1 MGFVVAAV
9 KAVAAIV
16 AKNVI
21 AKAVVKVAAAAI
33 ISKVA
38 TKAISKLIAKRTG
51 VEAPSGADAGARV
64 QLAPATDNKLPI
76 VYGTA
81 WVGGPIID
89 AKISVDQKY
98 MWYVIALCEK
108 PTGQTITF
116 DTSNGVYYG
125 GKLVSFGSN
134 GAVAALV
141 TNNSAFGPAQSD
153 TKMAN
158 KIYIWLFQNGAAN
171 AGVNTG
177 GQTALQ
183 IMSDASTG
191 GGISNGWNSSIY
203 TSGGESVQLN
213 DMAFAIVRVEYNVD
227 ATTTSLDTLQVKVTN
242 NMGGDNGCKP
252 GVAILDYLTNTRYG
266 CAIDLQYV
274 DTASLTA
281 LDAYSDEY
289 IDYVPVGGGSAQ
301 QRRYRVNGPLDT
313 GNDCLTNLQFLADT
327 ADSWLQYTETS
338 GKWRIIPNKPYTGSL
353 LNLYNVNDDVLI
365 GGIQINPIDLNDTYN
380 QVEVAYPNTNVKD
393 QTDYQIVD
401 LTDPSTAWYP
411 IFNQVLSPNEAINKL
426 NIALPLVNNA
436 VQAIYL
442 GVRRLLQSREDLVI
456 TFQLDYSGIQID
468 AGDVIRV
475 NHNAYGWTD
484 KLFRVNSVSEV
495 QDENG
500 NLSALVEAFE
510 YNDSIY
516 ADNAIQDFVPADNT
530 GLSDPNVIS
539 PPCPP
544 TFTEFNDDNGLLS
557 GFTVTSCVP
566 DDGVV
571 VYMDFNYGR
580 NANVVTHQLY
590 RTVQSAGGLPFTNSD
605 SANGFYNNVSISV
618 NDLGANT
625 YYWSTT
631 ARNDTAGRY
640 SDSSAPFNW
649 GGANIQPWDPNT
661 GNGGII
667 GNQIRPN
674 TISSNNII
682 DGTITGNKIANGTIT
697 GNNIA
702 NFTITGNNI
711 ANFTITGNQIANFSI
726 GSNKLTNTGI
736 TPGCYTGGGTICVGA
751 DGRVTSISGG
761 TGPNTGGAGPVLFL
775 SQGFGIP
782 NFDANT
788 TTVPVYAN
796 STSQRNIPIILP
808 EESVAPAWP
817 YGQGLSSTLDGYG
830 ANSTGPFTPAAAAL
844 LYMTPA
850 TEGLNGWYKVIELD
864 CSNANWSDG
873 EATQTLISAQLYN
886 GGGIGVVQLCPY
898 IATASAGNVNT
909 LQTHSMFVE
918 QFNTYG
924 SITQINFAELQIAN
938 SDLAR
943 VGYYARALVGD
954 VGIYWSTYTLT
965 QGYTNLIS

>member
-1 MGFVVAAV
+1 MGFIIPAI
-9 KAVAAIV
+9 KAVAAVV
-16 AKNVI
+16 AKSVI

-38 TKAISKLIAKRTG
+38 TKAISKLIAKRAG

-64 QLAPATDNKLPI
+64 QLAPASDNKLPI

-108 PTGQTITF
+108 PNSQTITF

-177 GQTALQ
+177 GQTAIQ
-183 IMSDASTG
+183 IMSDAVTG

-281 LDAYSDEY
+281 LDVYADEY

-313 GNDCLTNLQFLADT
+313 ANDCLTNLQFLADT

-353 LNLYNVNDDVLI
+353 LSLYNVNDDVLI
-365 GGIQINPIDLNDTYN
+365 GGIQINPIDLNDTFN

-401 LTDPSTAWYP
+401 LTDPTTAWYP

-436 VQAIYL
+436 VQALYL
-442 GVRRLLQSREDLVI
+442 AVRRLLQSREDLVI
-456 TFQLDYSGIQID
+456 TLQLDYSGIQID

-484 KLFRVNSVSEV
+484 KLFRVSGVSEV

-500 NLSALVEAFE
+500 NLSALIEAFE

-544 TFTEFNDDNGLLS
+544 TFSEFTDDAGLLT
-557 GFTVTSCVP
+557 GFNVTSCVP

-571 VYMDFNYGR
+571 IYMDFNYGR

-590 RTVQSAGGLPFTNSD
+590 RTVQNAGGLPFTNSD
-605 SANGFYNNVSISV
+605 SANGFYNNVTISV

-640 SDSSAPFNW
+640 SDASAPFNW

-674 TISSNNII
+674 TVTSNNIA
-682 DGTITGNKIANGTIT
+682 DGTITGNKIANYTIT

-711 ANFTITGNQIANFSI
+711 ANFSI
-726 GSNKLTNTGI
+726 GSNKLSNTGVV
-736 TPGCYTGGGTICVGA
+736 PGCYSGGTICIGA
-751 DGRVTSISGG
+751 DGRITSVTGQG
-761 TGPNTGGAGPVLFL
+761 TDAGPVLYV
-775 SQGFGIP
+775 SAGFNIP
-782 NFDANT
+782 NFDTGVSN
-788 TTVPVYAN
+788 VPVYAN
-796 STSQRNIPIILP
+796 STSTRNIPIVI
-808 EESVAPAWP
+808 PAIANVGIWP
-817 YGQGLSSTLDGYG
+817 YAQGTSNTANGY
-830 ANSTGPFTPAAAAL
+830 ASNSTGIFTPTGAAL
-844 LYMTPA
+844 LYLNKD
-850 TEGLNGWYKVIELD
+850 TEEGFQGWYKVITIPV
-864 CSNANWSDG
+864 SNVGWSDG
-873 EATQTLISAQLYN
+873 ESVVTTISASLLSSDTVNETSLQ
-886 GGGIGVVQLCPY
+886 IVPF
-898 IATASAGNVNT
+898 IATPNSGNDNI
-909 LQTHSMFVE
+909 LQTHDLFQENFLTLGSM
-918 QFNTYG
+918 TR
-924 SITQINFAELQIAN
+924 TFAIEAQIAAG
-938 SDLAR
+938 DITR
-943 VGYYARALVGD
+943 IGFYARAIANID
-954 VGIYWSTYTLT
+954 VTIYSASYVLE
-965 QGYTNLIS
+965 QGYIANV